1 MSQNTKH
8 KSYKEYLRLLE
19 KQDKLYDIKNALGY
33 EKLEKPYQHGY
44 NAFHVLRDDISRR
57 KDAELYQYLLDNFS
71 VTTWSKDGVFYKVF
85 KRHISDN
92 RPHFKLISEEEYEK
106 LETKYKN
113 HFFHDSRYDQKYWN
127 GTVYKKYR
135 CYLPPHFLVMKVV
148 NDYITHKLIIDPQVE
163 SELDFVNNRINELAR
178 EIQPYYEGFIGKY
191 RKIQAKAKRN
201 ADKVN
206 IKKNLNAHKWEDY
219 YEKYELTYK
228 RSDWWW

>member
-8 KSYKEYLRLLE
+8 REYKNYLALLR
-19 KQDKLYDIKNALGY
+19 KQDELYDIKNALGY
-33 EKLEKPYQHGY
+33 EKLEKPYQYGF

-57 KDAELYQYLLDNFS
+57 KDADVFQYLLDTYS
-71 VTTWSKDGVFYKVF
+71 TTPWSKDGIFYRKY
-85 KRHISDN
+85 KRYNSDN
-92 RPHFKLISEEEYEK
+92 RPKFRLISEADYEK
-106 LETKYKN
+106 LEPKYKK
-113 HFFHDSRYDQKYWN
+113 HFIHDAKEDRKFWN
-127 GTVYKKYR
+127 GTVYKYYR

-148 NDYITHKLIIDPQVE
+148 NYYITHKQVIDATVE
-163 SELDFVNNRINELAR
+163 SELNFVNNKIYELER
-178 EIQPYYEGFIGKY
+178 EIQPWYEGFIGKY

-206 IKKNLNAHKWEDY
+206 IKKNLKAHKYEDY